1 MKSKRRAHVVE
12 EGERRRA
19 TCGERQPGGYV
30 ERKGPGRLEN
40 REPGEQGAPR
50 SPEKDE
56 GGEVSTGVKVLCPKS
71 NGSH

>member
-40 REPGEQGAPR
+40 REPRGALR
-50 SPEKDE
+50 RMRVEKSAQE
-56 GGEVSTGVKVLCPKS
+56 
-71 NGSH
+71 